1 MNRHH
6 FLVLIFLIL
15 FPDPVLAKVSE
26 WYKNTKI
33 PAETRLLITKLEN
46 IDNQKNNKII
56 VAVELKINDGWKVY
70 ANDASGMGM
79 PPSPD
84 FKGTLNYLN
93 HKILWPKAEEVA
105 EKIGADVI
113 KYSVYHQKTIIPI
126 EVELSKIENNHLINL
141 HLDYGICRDICIPAS
156 ADFKINVEDFKDENS
171 LKEINKFFP
180 ILQLQA
186 GLKAKKNNVE
196 TKIVDNFINGEKSSS
211 EGDKNNF
218 SAVENQSNSLEK
230 IEEKNIERLENKK
243 GSNKLLF
250 LMIFVAMFGG
260 LILNVMPCV
269 LPVLSLKIISLIK
282 HGQSSKAEIRY
293 NFFAITLGILTS
305 FICFAIIA
313 IIIKLSGNYLGWGLQ
328 FQNKYFLMFVI
339 TLLVL
344 FIGSLLEWLIISFD
358 NLSVNLLHQK
368 INRQKNIFIAN
379 FLSGVLAVLLATPCS
394 APILGS
400 ALSFAITQNYFILA
414 IITIAIGIGFAMP
427 YLLIMLAPKL
437 ISFLP
442 KPGAWMK
449 QVKNMM
455 ISLLIIAIIWLAHI
469 LATSIG
475 YLAVLAIL
483 FFNLILLLLIKNRD
497 KISKILNFILIN
509 IVIIGLLSVVYF
521 NNHGP
526 SKIDKSNNG
535 DIWQEFNEEDIEK
548 HVMQGRVVL
557 IDITADWCITCKINK
572 MIILENKE
580 IIKLINQKKII
591 TMRGDITISN
601 PKIMSF
607 LTKHKRFAI
616 PFNIVYGPNAKEGLI
631 LSEIL
636 NKDRLV
642 ELIIKADNQDSANL
656 TQDNK

>member
-1 MNRHH
+1 MNRNH
-6 FLVLIFLIL
+6 FLALIFLIL
-15 FPDPVLAKVSE
+15 FPNPVIAKVSE

-46 IDNQKNNKII
+46 IDNQKTNKII
-56 VAVELKINDGWKVY
+56 VAVEFKINDGWKIY
-70 ANDASGMGM
+70 ANDGSGMGM
-79 PPSPD
+79 PPSPN

-93 HKILWPKAEEVA
+93 HKILWPKAEEIV
-105 EKIGADVI
+105 EKIGTDSI
-113 KYSVYHQKTIIPI
+113 KYSIYHQKTIIPI
-126 EVELSKIENNHLINL
+126 EVELSKIEKNHLIIL

-156 ADFKINVEDFKDENS
+156 ADFNLNIEDFKDENS
-171 LKEINKFFP
+171 LKEIDKFFP
-180 ILQLQA
+180 IMQLQA
-186 GLKAKKNNVE
+186 ELKVKQNNAE
-196 TKIVDNFINGEKSSS
+196 TKIVDNFIDREKSGS
-211 EGDKNNF
+211 ETDKNNF
-218 SAVENQSNSLEK
+218 STVDNQSNSLEK
-230 IEEKNIERLENKK
+230 VEEQNIERIENKK
-243 GSNKLLF
+243 TANKLLF

-260 LILNVMPCV
+260 LILNIMPCV

-313 IIIKLSGNYLGWGLQ
+313 IIIKLSGSYLGWGLQ
-328 FQNKYFLMFVI
+328 FQNKYFLLFVI

-368 INRQKNIFIAN
+368 INHQKNIFIAN

-414 IITIAIGIGFAMP
+414 IITISIGIGFAMP
-427 YLLIMLAPKL
+427 YILILMFPKL

-442 KPGAWMK
+442 KPGVWMK

-475 YLAVLAIL
+475 YLPVLVIL
-483 FFNLILLLLIKNRD
+483 LLNLILLLLIKNRH

-509 IVIIGLLSVVYF
+509 LVIIGLLSVVYL
-521 NNHGP
+521 NNHGI
-526 SKIDKSNNG
+526 SKIEKSNNG

-548 HVMQGRVVL
+548 YVMQGRVVL

-572 MIILENKE
+572 ITVLENKE
-580 IIKLINQKKII
+580 IINLIKQKKII
-591 TMRGDITISN
+591 AMRGDITISN
-601 PKIMSF
+601 PKIMTF
-607 LTKHKRFAI
+607 LAKHKRFAI

-642 ELIIKADNQDSANL
+642 DLIIKADNQDSANL
-656 TQDNK
+656 MQDKK